1 MLLYPNNSVEFRKTH
16 LSSFDHLIGNNNYAQ
31 MLAGTL
37 ILIYICI
44 WTLHVEKAHD
54 CEVIN
59 KIDLKFG
66 CLQFLL
72 KRNNTNLI
80 KVRKKISIAFQ

>member
-16 LSSFDHLIGNNNYAQ
+16 LSPFDHLIGNNNYAQ

-37 ILIYICI
+37 ILIYICL